1 MGRGER
7 KGGMGGVEGDGS
19 GEEGEEGVLLMKFKL
34 SSTNIFSPLLC
45 FSQAHCRTAYY
56 CVFQGAL
63 RDSAVVLTLPLAGIG
78 SPCDSDSAPSLG
90 LALLESIPCLSFS

>member
-1 MGRGER
+1 
-7 KGGMGGVEGDGS
+7 MGGVEGDGS